1 MKEDINY
8 QLGLDIGITSIGWSV
23 INLDKKRIE
32 DLGVRIFNA
41 AENPKDGASLAM
53 PRRLARGRRRLL
65 RRKAYRVDRVRRL
78 IIDKNIV
85 TTDKKLLKRADR
97 AKFFNEFFE
106 KAVGKDGE
114 DVWSLRVKALDEKV
128 TNEEWAKILINLCKR
143 RGFKSNRKNEVNDK
157 ETGQVLSS
165 IKNNEEKM
173 KVLQARTV
181 GEYVYR
187 EVNSSDDNYK
197 GFRNKSGQ
205 YNMCV
210 SRAMLIDE
218 ITTLF
223 SKQRELGA
231 DFASE
236 EIEKQYLEIFNSQRP
251 YSKFEDLEKMIG
263 LCTFE
268 KKNQI
273 KRAPKNSISAEE
285 FVLYENLN
293 KLSIVNKG
301 EKRKLTDEERE
312 LVVCEAYKKN
322 EIKYTELRKVLN
334 LSEEERFSTLSYS
347 NKVEFA
353 KTENT
358 KFVSLKG
365 YHEIR
370 RAIEINLGKD
380 RWLEIKADRKMFNDI
395 AYVLSIA
402 KTDEDIEKHL
412 NLREI
417 SKDIMKAVSDLSFS
431 KFSNLSIVAIEKI
444 LPYLKEGYQYNEA
457 CDKAG
462 YDFKA
467 VYEGTKSF
475 KLPQIDIDEIVNP
488 VVNRA
493 LAQTRKV
500 INAVIDEYGSPI
512 GINVEL
518 ARELAKNFKDRKTIE
533 KEQKENRDNRE
544 KLRNQLK
551 ELMGKE
557 PTGAEILKYR
567 LWSQQK
573 EECAYTQQRMPIEKL
588 FDPGAYEIDHI
599 IPFSRSFDDSMNNKI
614 LVKGTENQRKGNR
627 LPYEY
632 LGEDEERWH
641 NFEVWVEE
649 SNLHPK
655 KKFNLLKKKFSKE
668 EQREF
673 KERNLTDTKYIC
685 SYISNFIANRLI
697 FKESESKRKVITI
710 NGRATAYLR
719 AKWGL
724 IKVREDGDKHHALD
738 ATVVAV
744 ATQGMVQEISKYSK
758 AKELNY
764 IRQGDD
770 FIDIET
776 GEIVVLEDYRYL
788 LKDRLPRPWLGFS
801 EELMTRLSDDPA
813 EELKKSPIKT
823 YDEDFIKN
831 TVRPIFVS
839 RVPYRKIGGKL
850 FKETIYSPKA
860 FQGKTF
866 VTKKKLTDLTPK
878 DIDNIYNYQT
888 DKKLYDAIKHKLI
901 EYDGNAKKAFEE
913 EFRKPTKDGKLGPV
927 VRSIKIETTVPFKN
941 GIDLNGGKVAKD
953 AIVRI
958 DIYEKD
964 RAYYS
969 VPVYR
974 NELAIGIIPNK
985 ASSRGKDEKDWT
997 VMDESYNFKFS
1008 IYKNDL
1014 IKIVYKNKKVYFGYY
1029 DGFDRSTVSF
1039 TLESND
1045 SSERYRG
1052 IGIKSE
1058 VKEFNK
1064 YQVNVLGRYYKV
1076 KK

>member
-1 MKEDINY
+1 MRRDIDY
-8 QLGLDIGITSIGWSV
+8 RLGLDIGITSVGWSV
-23 INLDKKRIE
+23 INLDKQRIE

-41 AENPKDGASLAM
+41 AENPKDGASLAL
-53 PRRLARGRRRLL
+53 PRRLARGRRRLQ
-65 RRKAYRVDRVRRL
+65 RRKAYRIDRVKKL
-78 IIDKNIV
+78 IIDRNIL
-85 TTDKKLLKRADR
+85 TTDKNILTKEERDE
-97 AKFFNEFFE
+97 FFNKFFE
-106 KAVGKDGE
+106 KFANQKGLDTWE
-114 DVWSLRVKALDEKV
+114 ARVKALDEKV
-128 TNEEWAKILINLCKR
+128 SNEEWAKILINLCKR
-143 RGFKSNRKNEVNDK
+143 RGFKSNRKNEANDK
-157 ETGQVLSS
+157 ETGQVITS

-173 KVLQARTV
+173 KMLQARTV
-181 GEYVYR
+181 GEYIYK
-187 EVNSSDDNYK
+187 EVNSSDDSYK
-197 GFRNKSGQ
+197 GYRNKAGQ

-210 SRAMLIDE
+210 SRAMIMEE
-218 ITTLF
+218 IITLF
-223 SKQRELGA
+223 AKQREFSA

-251 YSKFEDLEKMIG
+251 FSKFEDLEKMIG

-268 KKNQI
+268 KKNKI

-285 FVLYENLN
+285 FVLYENMN
-293 KLSIVNKG
+293 KLSIVKRG
-301 EKRKLTDEERE
+301 DKRKLTNEERK
-312 LVVCEAYKKN
+312 LIVYEAYNKN
-322 EIKYTELRKVLN
+322 EIKYTGLRKLLN
-334 LSEEERFSTLSYS
+334 LSNEERFSALSYS

-353 KTENT
+353 KTEST

-365 YHEIR
+365 YHEVKK
-370 RAIEINLGKD
+370 AIEANLGKD
-380 RWLEIKADRKMFNDI
+380 RWLEIKNNRKMLNDI

-402 KTDEDIEKHL
+402 KTDEDLEKQL
-412 NLREI
+412 SLREI
-417 SKDIMKAVSDLSFS
+417 PKDIIKAVSDLSLS
-431 KFSNLSIVAIEKI
+431 KFNNLSITAIEKI

-475 KLPQIDIDEIVNP
+475 KLPEIDIHEIVNP

-500 INAVIDEYGSPI
+500 INAVIDEYGSPV

-518 ARELAKNFKDRKTIE
+518 ARELAKNFKDRKNIE
-533 KEQKENRDNRE
+533 KEHKENRDDRE
-544 KLRNQLK
+544 KVINELK
-551 ELMGKE
+551 TLMGKE

-573 EECAYTQQRMPIEKL
+573 EECAYTQQKISIENL
-588 FDPGAYEIDHI
+588 FEPGAYEIDHI
-599 IPFSRSFDDSMNNKI
+599 IPFSRSFDDSMNNKV

-632 LGEDEERWH
+632 FGADEERWH
-641 NFEVWVEE
+641 AFEVWVEE
-649 SNLHPK
+649 SNLQPK

-668 EQREF
+668 EQKEF

-719 AKWGL
+719 AKWG
-724 IKVREDGDKHHALD
+724 INKVREDGDKHHALD

-758 AKELNY
+758 ARELNY

-776 GEIVVLEDYRYL
+776 GEIVVLEDYRCL
-788 LKDRLPRPWLGFS
+788 LKDKLPRPWLGFS
-801 EELMTRLSDDPA
+801 EELMTRLSADPL
-813 EELKKSPIKT
+813 EELRKSPIKT

-831 TVRPIFVS
+831 TVRPVFVS

-850 FKETIYSPKA
+850 FKETVYSEKA
-860 FQGKTF
+860 FKGKIF
-866 VTKKKLTDLTPK
+866 VTKKKLVELMPK

-888 DKKLYDAIKHKLI
+888 DKKLYDAIRYKLI
-901 EYDGNAKKAFEE
+901 EYNGNAKKAFEE

-927 VRSIKIETTVPFKN
+927 VRSIKIETTVPFKD
-941 GIDLNGGKVAKD
+941 GINLNGGKVAKEG
-953 AIVRI
+953 IVRI
-958 DIYEKD
+958 DIYERDGK
-964 RAYYS
+964 YYS

-974 NELAIGIIPNK
+974 NHLSKGIIPKK
-985 ASSRGKDEKDWT
+985 AVLAGKDESEWT
-997 VMDESYNFKFS
+997 TMDESYNFKFS
-1008 IYKNDL
+1008 VFKNDL
-1014 IKIVYKNKKVYFGYY
+1014 IEIIYEKKKGYFGYY
-1029 DGFDRSTVSF
+1029 HGFDRSTASF
-1039 TLESND
+1039 TIESND
-1045 SSERYRG
+1045 GSERCRS
-1052 IGIKSE
+1052 IGIKSG
-1058 VKEFNK
+1058 VKEINK
-1064 YQVNVLGRYYKV
+1064 YQVDVLGRYYKA